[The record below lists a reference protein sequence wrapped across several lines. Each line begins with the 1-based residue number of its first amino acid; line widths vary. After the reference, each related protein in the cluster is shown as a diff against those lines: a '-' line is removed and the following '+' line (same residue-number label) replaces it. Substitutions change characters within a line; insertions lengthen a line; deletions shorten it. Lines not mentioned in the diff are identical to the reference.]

1 MFQASEV
8 VQLRNTCLSRLLAS
22 AKLIANSKAS
32 FEANTGSQMSED
44 EEKKMIEKL
53 RVRYPGVANK

>member
-1 MFQASEV
+1 MAQPPLGV
-8 VQLRNTCLSRLLAS
+8 LRESDPS

>member
-1 MFQASEV
+1 MGV
-8 VQLRNTCLSRLLAS
+8 LRESDPS

-53 RVRYPGVANK
+53 RVRYPGMANK